1 MSKMFVEERRQ
12 QILDLLSENKRITIQ
27 ELVERINVS
36 DATLRNDL
44 AKMEKD
50 HLLKR
55 THGGA
60 ISLDYLEQELTLST
74 RESTNKNEKLS
85 IAMKAFEFIQD
96 DQSIMLDA
104 SSTALELAKLLS
116 KTQKRLTIVTN
127 GINTALELNQNR
139 DITVILLGGI
149 LQKSSPIL
157 EGSLG
162 IDLLSKINIDTFF
175 VSANGFTITNGM
187 QDFSVYEVE
196 LKKYMI
202 KNAAKVVGL
211 LDYSKFGKNSIATF
225 ASITDIDIIITDQKI
240 ADNIKQEI
248 LTASPNLNIIIT

>member
-12 QILDLLSENKRITIQ
+12 QILELLSEKKRITIQ
-27 ELVERINVS
+27 ELVAKINVS
-36 DATLRNDL
+36 DATLRSDL

-50 HLLKR
+50 RLLKR

-60 ISLDYLEQELTLST
+60 ISLDYLEQELNLST

-104 SSTALELAKLLS
+104 SSTALELAKLLE
-116 KTQKRLTIVTN
+116 KTKKRLTIVTN
-127 GINTALELNQNR
+127 GINTALELNKNR
-139 DITVILLGGI
+139 NLTVILLGGI

-162 IDLLSKINIDTFF
+162 IDLLAKINIDTFF
-175 VSANGFTITNGM
+175 VSANGFTIANGM

-225 ASITDIDIIITDQKI
+225 ASISDIDIIITDHKV
-240 ADNIKQEI
+240 ADNYKQEI
-248 LTASPNLNIIIT
+248 LTASPNLKIIIT